1 MDIEMREVIKVA
13 VEAGE
18 ILLRNGAETYRVE
31 ESITKICNG
40 YGYSCDTFVL
50 PTGIFLTVHS
60 PNQGS
65 ETSVRRI
72 RVRSTLNLEKIDR
85 INTFSRNLPDNPC
98 SYDEA
103 MKELN
108 AIKSL
113 DFYPVPVQFI
123 CAAIVTFVY
132 AILFGGS
139 VFDGFAALLIGGL
152 AHIINL
158 RLIKSGFFPFLIFFA
173 LGFFCGFSGLL
184 SEFLFKGSNVYIII
198 ISSVIM
204 YLPGVAMTNG
214 VRDLLGGDPVSG
226 LIRLGEGVLTI
237 AAIGM
242 GVGLAISI
250 LHFLI

>member
-1 MDIEMREVIKVA
+1 MNIKIREATRVA
-13 VEAGE
+13 LEAGE
-18 ILLRNGAETYRVE
+18 ILLRNGAEIYRVE

-40 YGYSCDTFVL
+40 FGYCCDTFVL
-50 PTGIFLTVHS
+50 PTGIFLTVYS
-60 PNQGS
+60 PDQGS

-72 RVRSTLNLEKIDR
+72 KVRTLNLEKIDR
-85 INTFSRNLPDNPC
+85 INTFSRNLLDSPC
-98 SYDEA
+98 SYEEA

-113 DFYPVPVQFI
+113 EFYPVPMQFI
-123 CAAIVTFVY
+123 CAAVVAFVY
-132 AILFGGS
+132 AILFGGNI
-139 VFDGFAALLIGGL
+139 VDGFSALLIGGA

-158 RLIKSGFFPFLIFFA
+158 RLIKSGFFPFLIFFV

-184 SEFLFKGSNVYIII
+184 SEFLVQGSNVYIII

-214 VRDLLGGDPVSG
+214 IRDLLGGDPVSG

-250 LHFLI
+250 LHFLV